1 MRFPARLLGLT
12 LALALPAVRAAAR
25 EDGEPAPTIRA
36 TVTAESGDIG
46 GKFFG
51 RTPPEE
57 KVRRYFVAAEPV
69 RWDFTPAGRDEVCG
83 LTLPEPVVANRVREK
98 LRYIQYTDATFT
110 QRVIPNPAL
119 GVMGPVLRGVVGEYL
134 VVTFHNRAT
143 VPVSMHPHGVRYDRD
158 SEGAYHFPT
167 PGRGAAIGP
176 GATFTYVWHLDEASG
191 PRPDEPSSKGWLYH
205 SHVAGDT
212 ETNLGLMGGIVVTDP
227 KRARP
232 DGTPADVDREF
243 ATLFMIFDE
252 SEIQTSPVPPAGA
265 AKPADPAP
273 KPPATWAQ
281 TQEAIENGQRFSING
296 LVFGNLH
303 GLDMN
308 EGERT
313 RWYLFGLGSE
323 RDFHTAHWH
332 GLRAIEEGRRRT
344 DVIELLPATMK
355 VADLLADNPGS
366 WLFHCHVAEHMR
378 EGMFAR
384 FNIYA
389 RDAVGVSRAP
399 EVAFLGLPAAA
410 RSIRI
415 NHAESVLN
423 LATRPVRA
431 ELLVTGTAT
440 APDGLNVTG
449 QPLRVML
456 GQHAV
461 EFRPADN
468 ATARLP
474 GARLRVLNADE
485 TGTIRGGLIEFEVA
499 FSGPDWLDG
508 AVTNAPAAG
517 TRSPAPTRSLPFTL
531 EVSGVKHAAAVTF
544 ANRIIEN

>member
-1 MRFPARLLGLT
+1 MLPLRRLLGPT
-12 LALALPAVRAAAR
+12 VALALIAPLHATRD
-25 EDGEPAPTIRA
+25 DGEPAPAIRA

-46 GKFFG
+46 GTFFG
-51 RTPPEE
+51 RTPPAE
-57 KVRRYFVAAEPV
+57 KVRRYFIAAEPV
-69 RWDFTPAGRDEVCG
+69 RWDFTPAGRDDVCG
-83 LTLPEPVVANRVREK
+83 LPLPGPVIAQRVREK

-110 QRVIPNPAL
+110 QRVIPNPSL
-119 GVMGPVLRGVVGEYL
+119 GVMGPVLRGVVGDYL
-134 VVTFHNRAT
+134 VVTFRNRTT

-167 PGRGAAIGP
+167 PGRGAAVGP
-176 GATFTYVWHLDEASG
+176 GATFTYVWHLDADSG
-191 PRPDEPSSKGWLYH
+191 PRADEPSSKGWLYH
-205 SHVAGDT
+205 SHVSGDT
-212 ETNLGLMGGIVVTDP
+212 ETNLGLMGGLIVTDP

-243 ATLFMIFDE
+243 AALFMIFDE
-252 SEIQTSPVPPAGA
+252 SEIQTGPVPPAGA
-265 AKPADPAP
+265 
-273 KPPATWAQ
+273 PPAVAAPRPATTWAQ
-281 TQEAIENGQRFSING
+281 TQEAVEAGQRFSING
-296 LVFGNLH
+296 YLFGNLR

-332 GLRAIEEGRRRT
+332 GLRALEEGRRRT

-389 RDAVGVSRAP
+389 RNAVGVSRAP
-399 EVAFLGLPAAA
+399 EAAFLGHPAAT

-415 NHAESVLN
+415 QHAESVLN
-423 LATRPVRA
+423 LATRPARG
-431 ELLVTGTAT
+431 ELQVTGTAT

-449 QPLRVML
+449 QTLRVAL
-456 GQHAV
+456 GRHTV
-461 EFRPADN
+461 EFRPGDN
-468 ATARLP
+468 ATAKLP

-485 TGTIRGGLIEFEVA
+485 TGVIRGGLIEFEIA
-499 FSGPDWLDG
+499 FNGPEWLDG
-508 AVTNAPAAG
+508 AETTAPVAG
-517 TRSPAPTRSLPFTL
+517 APSPAPTRSLPFSL
-531 EVSGVKHAAAVTF
+531 EISGVEHRSTVTF
-544 ANRIIEN
+544 AHRIIGN